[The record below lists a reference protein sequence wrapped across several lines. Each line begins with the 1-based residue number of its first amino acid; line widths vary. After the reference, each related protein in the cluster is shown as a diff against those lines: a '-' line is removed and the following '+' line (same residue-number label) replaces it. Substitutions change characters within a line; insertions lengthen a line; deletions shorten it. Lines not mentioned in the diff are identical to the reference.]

1 MRGQETD
8 FLYHGVETF
17 DYDVPVFKSLEKAIF
32 ADKKIALQEIPE
44 KYGVVVDILKNA
56 NQVALYGTSDDR
68 KVVKELFDGLV
79 TNRTIK
85 REVINIGTPAER
97 YLYKVKRQAQA
108 SSSPPPPPS
117 PSECFAHLLF
127 LLGLLV
133 GNHVSSENKDRPA
146 LGWLCDRRKQRSP
159 PPNSSAAKKRL

>member
-8 FLYHGVETF
+8 FLYDGVETF

-108 SSSPPPPPS
+108 SSSPPPPY
-117 PSECFAHLLF
+117 SERMFRSLAFSFGSFSGQPCFL
-127 LLGLLV
+127 
-133 GNHVSSENKDRPA
+133 
-146 LGWLCDRRKQRSP
+146 RKQGSP
-159 PPNSSAAKKRL
+159 CSRVAL